1 MIFLTLLTAIALSG
15 VAGYYSVIGLAQIF
29 PGSFWPVII
38 MGSILEASKLVTV
51 SWLYN
56 NWKQCPI
63 LIKSYLTVA
72 VTILML
78 ITSMGIFG
86 FLSKAHLEHS
96 ADNAPLVDK
105 IVLLDEKIKTEKE
118 NIDANRKTLKQ
129 YDEIVDQTMGRTTDE
144 KGSDKAQA
152 IRRSQQK
159 DRNRILQEIQQSQA
173 AIAKYSEERVPL
185 STELKKIEA
194 DVGPIKY
201 IAALAYNTEASTDI
215 IDKAVRLV
223 ILLIIVVFDPL
234 AILLLIAYNMSI
246 REEDTHEDFFKRVK
260 QSAQKLNKETSNNI
274 NGFSAQEV
282 KSLLPETELEKSETF
297 TVDSGVVMSHM
308 VKAIQELNEK
318 VDNPVDKY
326 SYLKQPFKHFENL
339 KPMVASTDEPKEDV
353 VEIKKDNMIVIDD
366 VTGESIPS
374 ITHERVEVHLAP
386 GLYEEHH
393 VPIEEPVKKLE
404 PKYDYDEPYSF
415 KEVRD
420 AGKF

>member
-1 MIFLTLLTAIALSG
+1 MIFLTLLTAIALSA

-51 SWLYN
+51 SWLYR
-56 NWKQCPI
+56 NWRECPI
-63 LIKSYLTVA
+63 LIKSYLSIA

-105 IVLLDEKIKTEKE
+105 IALLDEKIKTEKE
-118 NIDANRKTLKQ
+118 NVESNRKIIKQ
-129 YDEIVDQTMGRTTDE
+129 YDEVVDQTMGRSTDE
-144 KGSDKAQA
+144 KGADKAQA

-159 DRNRILQEIQQSQA
+159 DRIRVLQEIQQSQA
-173 AIAKYSEERVPL
+173 IIAKYSEERAPL

-194 DVGPIKY
+194 DIGPIKY
-201 IAALAYNTEASTDI
+201 IAALAYDSEADGDI

-234 AILLLIAYNMSI
+234 AILLLIAYNMSM
-246 REEDTHEDFFKRVK
+246 REKEHVEDFFKRARQTAKKLDEDVK
-260 QSAQKLNKETSNNI
+260 VEPQ
-274 NGFSAQEV
+274 
-282 KSLLPETELEKSETF
+282 PE
-297 TVDSGVVMSHM
+297 
-308 VKAIQELNEK
+308 
-318 VDNPVDKY
+318 PVDPY
-326 SYLKQPFKHFENL
+326 AYLKQPFKHFENL
-339 KPMVASTDEPKEDV
+339 KPMVAPVVKRKEEM

-366 VTGESIPS
+366 ITGETIPP
-374 ITHERVEVHLAP
+374 ITHEKVEVHVAP
-386 GLYEEHH
+386 GMHEEHH
-393 VPIEEPVKKLE
+393 VPVKTLE
-404 PKYDYDEPYSF
+404 PKYDYEEPYSF
-415 KEVRD
+415 KEKEVRD

>member
-51 SWLYN
+51 SWLYR
-56 NWKQCPI
+56 NWRKCPI
-63 LIKSYLTVA
+63 LIKSYLSIA

-105 IVLLDEKIKTEKE
+105 IALLDEKIKTEKE
-118 NIDANRKTLKQ
+118 NVDSNRKIIKQ
-129 YDEIVDQTMGRTTDE
+129 YDEVVDQTMGRSTDE
-144 KGSDKAQA
+144 KGADKAQA

-159 DRNRILQEIQQSQA
+159 DRTRVLQEIQQSQA
-173 AIAKYSEERVPL
+173 SIAKYSEERAPL

-201 IAALAYNTEASTDI
+201 IAALAYGEATNDI

-234 AILLLIAYNMSI
+234 AILLLIAYNMSMKE
-246 REEDTHEDFFKRVK
+246 REEFDPDVEKFFKR
-260 QSAQKLNKETSNNI
+260 ARENARRLDEETKMSVV
-274 NGFSAQEV
+274 AQEV
-282 KSLLPETELEKSETF
+282 DSVVPEA
-297 TVDSGVVMSHM
+297 
-308 VKAIQELNEK
+308 VKMEE
-318 VDNPVDKY
+318 PVDAY
-326 SYLKQPFKHFENL
+326 AYLKQPFKHFENL
-339 KPMVASTDEPKEDV
+339 KPMVAPTTETKEDT

-366 VTGESIPS
+366 VTGESIPP
-374 ITHERVEVHLAP
+374 ITHEKVTIETHSTP
-386 GLYEEHH
+386 NSITYEEHH
-393 VPIEEPVKKLE
+393 VPLGEPVKKLE